1 MLGQSS
7 FSLRPYEEGV
17 VELVSEERTHIP
29 LPIEVGVW
37 ITAGTFCGCW
47 KTDTIRALIAWL
59 DIQSC
64 LTIFGAGLKTE

>member
-7 FSLRPYEEGV
+7 FSIRLYEEGV
-17 VELVSEERTHIP
+17 GLGSEERTHIFL